1 MARPVKVISQFD
13 VCLGRVVKSKRVK
26 ASHTRASFAEA
37 TGIPEANLKRREE
50 GQNEI
55 TVSELE
61 RIAEVVGVSA
71 LKIVNEALEDYGGI
85 EKLLAEHRGDGPMS
99 DGAPTVTPS
108 GPVSPADNVTY
119 LGHVKPPMNAAADD
133 DPRTGPKD

>member
-1 MARPVKVISQFD
+1 MARPVKVISEFD

-61 RIAEVVGVSA
+61 RIAKVVGVTS
-71 LKIVNEALEDYGGI
+71 LKIVEEALEDYGGI
-85 EKLLAEHRGDGPMS
+85 EKLIAEHAPSATS
-99 DGAPTVTPS
+99 DPAANVT
-108 GPVSPADNVTY
+108 AEDNVTY
-119 LGHVKPPMNAAADD
+119 LGHVKPPMNVAADD